1 MMTPTMTGTQP
12 ALYTSRGKTIRPT
25 GQENEKAFDLLNAL
39 DESQRKKAILNY
51 RVGDLVLGPGHN
63 GEVIEHPNEN
73 TIVFSGI
80 VLLSSVVPA

>member
-39 DESQRKKAILNY
+39 DESHAQESHSELPSWRSGA
-51 RVGDLVLGPGHN
+51 RARPQWRGD
-63 GEVIEHPNEN
+63 
-73 TIVFSGI
+73 
-80 VLLSSVVPA
+80 